1 VSFTEPSRPD
11 PWCVLQP
18 VGYGR
23 LRSVTPGRP
32 SVSVSNAPVP
42 IATAAEQAGVD
53 IAQIHRWAE
62 VGGLQVQ
69 GRGGK
74 EFVRLDQV
82 LALSAASRRR
92 DPSTNRGALRAR
104 LADARIANPSVAGL
118 QQALRDR
125 GTGRA

>member
-1 VSFTEPSRPD
+1 M
-11 PWCVLQP
+11 L
-18 VGYGR
+18 
-23 LRSVTPGRP
+23 
-32 SVSVSNAPVP
+32 VSNATVP

-53 IAQIHRWAE
+53 VEQIHRWAA

-82 LALSAASRRR
+82 LALSAAARRR
-92 DPSTNRGALRAR
+92 DPSASRGALRAR

-125 GTGRA
+125 SAARP

>member
-1 VSFTEPSRPD
+1 M
-11 PWCVLQP
+11 
-18 VGYGR
+18 
-23 LRSVTPGRP
+23 
-32 SVSVSNAPVP
+32 SVSNAPVP

-53 IAQIHRWAE
+53 VAQIHRWAE
-62 VGGLQVQ
+62 VGGLQLQ
-69 GRGGK
+69 GRGGR

-118 QQALRDR
+118 QQASRDR
-125 GTGRA
+125 SAGRP

>member
-1 VSFTEPSRPD
+1 MLLST
-11 PWCVLQP
+11 
-18 VGYGR
+18 
-23 LRSVTPGRP
+23 
-32 SVSVSNAPVP
+32 APVP

-53 IAQIHRWAE
+53 VAQIHRWAA

-74 EFVRLDQV
+74 EYVRLDQV
-82 LALSAASRRR
+82 LALSAAARRR

-118 QQALRDR
+118 QQASRER
-125 GTGRA
+125 STGRP

>member
-1 VSFTEPSRPD
+1 VSP
-11 PWCVLQP
+11 
-18 VGYGR
+18 
-23 LRSVTPGRP
+23 
-32 SVSVSNAPVP
+32 SNATVP
-42 IATAAEQAGVD
+42 IAVAAERAGVD
-53 IAQIHRWAE
+53 VAQINRWAE
-62 VGGLQVQ
+62 VGGLQLQ

-125 GTGRA
+125 STARP

>member
-1 VSFTEPSRPD
+1 MSA
-11 PWCVLQP
+11 
-18 VGYGR
+18 
-23 LRSVTPGRP
+23 
-32 SVSVSNAPVP
+32 SNAPVP

-53 IAQIHRWAE
+53 VAQIHRWAE
-62 VGGLQVQ
+62 VGGLQLQ
-69 GRGGK
+69 GRGGR

-104 LADARIANPSVAGL
+104 LADAQIANPSVAGL

-125 GTGRA
+125 GTGRR